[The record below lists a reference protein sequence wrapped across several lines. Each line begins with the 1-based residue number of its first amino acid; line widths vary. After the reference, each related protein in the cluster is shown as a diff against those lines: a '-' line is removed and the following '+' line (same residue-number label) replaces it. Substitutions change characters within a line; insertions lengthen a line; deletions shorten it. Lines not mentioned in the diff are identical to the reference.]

1 MRVAHAAART
11 RSDVAMLA
19 LARDKAHMV
28 DNAHTRIAPGA
39 AEAEVRQRLTG
50 IPTGGQPRLVLRP
63 HLEILHDQVQAHHGA
78 TWGALPEDA
87 LFYARQRGL
96 DERSAHALIV
106 EGLAGALLQQ
116 GFADDADLAP
126 LGLEHLLHEMVARHL
141 AQPAAAETDHG

>member
-1 MRVAHAAART
+1 
-11 RSDVAMLA
+11 

-28 DNAHTRIAPGA
+28 ANAHTRIAPGA
-39 AEAEVRQRLTG
+39 ADAEVRQRLTG
-50 IPTGGQPRLVLRP
+50 IPTDGQPRLVMRP

-116 GFADDADLAP
+116 AFPDDADLAP

-141 AQPAAAETDHG
+141 ASPAAAEIDHG